1 MGLTGG
7 LETLPDVLITS
18 LTALF
23 TKLASFLPSFIAALL
38 IIFVGWLAAKIFKG
52 ITKKVV
58 QWTGLERAMEKSRIN
73 ESLKTIGIKKGIG
86 DVIAV
91 IVFWIVLLVFLVS
104 AAEVLGLSVV
114 LSTLNK
120 LILYVPNIIA
130 ALVIIVLALFIAR
143 FLKDIIAVSLTQFNL
158 FYARPLARAAEILI
172 IVLGILVA
180 LAQLGFDIGLLVAN
194 TTIFIGG
201 FVAIV
206 ALSMGLG
213 ARSIAANLIAGY
225 YIRNLFKEGQD
236 VELCGVKGKI
246 TRINNINVVLK
257 TKSGELV
264 VPNNKIIEKGS
275 LKEVYHNKL

>member
-1 MGLTGG
+1 MDLTGS
-7 LETLPDVLITS
+7 LEIWPDVLINS

-23 TKLASFLPSFIAALL
+23 TKLANFLPSLIAALL
-38 IIFVGWLAAKIFKG
+38 IIFMGWLVAKICRG
-52 ITKKVV
+52 VTRKVV
-58 QWTGLERAMEKSRIN
+58 KWTGLERAMEKSRIN
-73 ESLKTIGIKKGIG
+73 ESLKTIGIKKSIG
-86 DVIAV
+86 DVISV

-114 LSTLNK
+114 LSTLNR
-120 LILYVPNIIA
+120 LIFYVPNIIA
-130 ALVIIVLALFIAR
+130 ALVIIVLSLFVAR
-143 FLKDIIAVSLTQFNL
+143 FLKDIIAVSLTQLNL
-158 FYARPLARAAEILI
+158 FYARPLARVAEVLI
-172 IVLGILVA
+172 IIFGILVA
-180 LAQLGFDIGLLVAN
+180 LTQLGFDIGILVAN

-213 ARSIAANLIAGY
+213 AQSIAANLIAGY
-225 YIRNLFKEGQD
+225 YVRNLFKEGQD

-246 TRINNINVVLK
+246 KRINNINVVLK

-275 LKEVYHNKL
+275 LKGSTLQ